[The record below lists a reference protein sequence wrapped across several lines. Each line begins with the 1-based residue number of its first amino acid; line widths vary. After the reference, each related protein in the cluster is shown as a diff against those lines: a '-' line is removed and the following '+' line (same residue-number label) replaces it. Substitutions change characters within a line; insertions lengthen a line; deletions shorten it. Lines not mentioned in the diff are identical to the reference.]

1 MGLYINTGNG
11 GFRSAR
17 NGEYVDKSLLIDVVN
32 ASLNS
37 ERQFMCVSRARRFG
51 KSMAARMLN
60 AYYDH
65 SCRSEA
71 LFADL
76 KIAAKP
82 SFKENLNRFPVLF
95 VDMTNFI
102 TRYRNRDDIVE
113 HIEHDLVAELESAY
127 PDVRHNTQGELLP
140 LLNDI
145 VAQAIDR
152 IHSDNTSIL
161 QYNDENS
168 LACVLSIAYYAARN
182 KYAIVREM
190 PTGKGFAD
198 LVLVPRRGV
207 DMPALVLELKYDHDA
222 RTALNQIQ
230 AKHYTD
236 SLVDYVGEVVLV
248 GINYDK
254 KTKRHQCVIGR
265 IEKSGTS
272 DKISDKFPINA
283 EISDK
288 TSDKFSIN
296 AEISDKFPIKSRISD
311 KLAAIVEY
319 MEAHQGTI
327 TQVEVAAMFGVS
339 DRQARNYLNL
349 LIAQGKVEPLGANKN
364 RVYKLLTC

>member
-1 MGLYINTGNG
+1 MGLYINTGNE

-65 SCRSEA
+65 SCQSEQLLA
-71 LFADL
+71 WTIEGDAQ
-76 KIAAKP
+76 K
-82 SFKENLNRFPVLF
+82 
-95 VDMTNFI
+95 
-102 TRYRNRDDIVE
+102 VE
-113 HIEHDLVAELESAY
+113 
-127 PDVRHNTQGELLP
+127 
-140 LLNDI
+140 
-145 VAQAIDR
+145 QAIDR

-288 TSDKFSIN
+288 TSDKFPIN
-296 AEISDKFPIKSRISD
+296 AEISDKFPIKLKISD

-319 MEAHQGTI
+319 MEAHQGTV

-349 LIAQGKVEPLGANKN
+349 LIAQGKVDPLGANKN
-364 RVYKLLTC
+364 RIYKLLTC